1 MKNVALISPGLH
13 RGAAKVFT
21 SRLDETIP
29 DRAAILVLQVLENSS
44 QHAF

>member
-21 SRLDETIP
+21 LRLDGTP

-44 QHAF
+44 QRAF